1 MSRLTSKQKALLMA
15 LGQTEGDVQPTS
27 ATFIKKYRLSTAS
40 AVQRSLSALL
50 EKDIITNE
58 SGRYFIYD
66 YLLRF

>member
-1 MSRLTSKQKALLMA
+1 MA

-27 ATFIKKYRLSTAS
+27 APFIKKYRLSTAS
-40 AVQRSLSALL
+40 TVQRSLSALL